1 MSKIDVAI
9 IGASGYTGGEL
20 MRLLI
25 NHPNVNIKY
34 VTSRKNKGEDVSNL
48 HPNLEDVDLKFSN
61 PNPEDIDADVVFSA
75 LPHGASMKL
84 VPQYLEN
91 GSRVIDLS
99 GDFRFSNIEDYEKW
113 YNIKHIHPEIEA
125 VFGSPE
131 INREKIRD
139 ATLIA
144 NPGCFVTGAILSSLP
159 IVENELV
166 DRIILDSKSGVSGA
180 GVNPTASSH
189 YPTCAD
195 NIKPY
200 SITNHRHTPEIR
212 EQLRNFG
219 SGNVKVSFT
228 PHLVPVIRGILT
240 TNHSFL
246 LKDDVSVDD
255 IYNLYA
261 EYYKDEPFVQVL
273 KDNKIP
279 LLASVR
285 GSNNCQIGG
294 ISLDDED
301 QLVVISAID
310 NLVKGASGQAI
321 QNMNIMFNFDETAGL
336 KNVGL
341 YP

>member
-20 MRLLI
+20 IRLLLR
-25 NHPNVNIKY
+25 HPKVNISY
-34 VTSRKNKGEDVSNL
+34 VTSRKNDGEDVSSL
-48 HPNLEDVDLKFSN
+48 HPNLEDVDLKFTN
-61 PNPEDIDADVVFSA
+61 PDTKDIDADVVFSA
-75 LPHGASMKL
+75 LPHGASMNL
-84 VPQYLEN
+84 VPEYLDN

-99 GDFRFSNIEDYEKW
+99 GDFRFSDIEVYEKW
-113 YNIKHIHPEIEA
+113 YGIKHTHPELEA
-125 VFGSPE
+125 VFGLPE
-131 INREKIRD
+131 INRSLIKD
-139 ATLIA
+139 ANLIA
-144 NPGCFVTGAILSSLP
+144 NPGCFPTGAILSSLP
-159 IVENELV
+159 IVENKLV
-166 DRIILDSKSGVSGA
+166 ERIILDSKSGVSGA
-180 GVNPTASSH
+180 GVKPNNNTH
-189 YPTCAD
+189 YPTCTD

-200 SITNHRHTPEIR
+200 SIANHRHTPEIR

-219 SGNVKVSFT
+219 SKDVKVSFT
-228 PHLVPVIRGILT
+228 PHLVPVIRGIIT

-246 LKDDVSVDD
+246 LQKDVCVDD
-255 IYNLYA
+255 IYNLYS

-294 ISLDDED
+294 ISIDDED
-301 QLVVISAID
+301 QLVIVSAID

-321 QNMNIMFNFDETAGL
+321 QNMNIMFGFDETEGL
-336 KNVGL
+336 KHIGL

>member
-20 MRLLI
+20 MRLLSR
-25 NHPNVNIKY
+25 HSKVNIKY
-34 VTSRKNKGEDVSNL
+34 VTSRKNDGEPVSAL
-48 HPNLEDVDLKFSN
+48 HPNLEGIDLEFSN
-61 PNPEDIDADVVFSA
+61 PDPKDIDADLVFSA

-84 VPQYLEN
+84 VPEYLNN
-91 GSRVIDLS
+91 GSRVVDLS
-99 GDFRFSNIEDYEKW
+99 GDFRFQDVKTYEKW
-113 YNIKHIHPEIEA
+113 YHMEHLHPDLEA

-159 IVENELV
+159 IVENQLV

-180 GVNPTASSH
+180 GVNPNANTH
-189 YPTCAD
+189 YPTCGD

-200 SITNHRHTPEIR
+200 AINNHRHTPEIR

-219 SGNVKVSFT
+219 SKDVKVSFT
-228 PHLVPVIRGILT
+228 PHLVPVIRGIIT

-246 LKDDVSVDD
+246 LKDDVTAEDVYS
-255 IYNLYA
+255 LYR
-261 EYYKDEPFVQVL
+261 EYYKDEPFVKVL

-285 GSNNCQIGG
+285 GSNYCQIGG

-301 QLVVISAID
+301 HLVVVSAID
-310 NLVKGASGQAI
+310 NLVKGASGQAV
-321 QNMNIMFNFDETAGL
+321 QNMNIMFGFDETEGL
-336 KNVGL
+336 KEVGL

>member
-20 MRLLI
+20 IRLLSR
-25 NHPNVNIKY
+25 HDKVNIST
-34 VTSRKNKGEDVSNL
+34 VTSRKNDGEDVSKL
-48 HPNLEDVDLKFSN
+48 HPNLEGLDLKFSN
-61 PNPEDIDADVVFSA
+61 PKTEDIDADVVFSA

-84 VPQYLEN
+84 VPEYINN

-99 GDFRFSNIEDYEKW
+99 GDFRFKDIDTYEKW
-113 YNIKHIHPEIEA
+113 YGMKHEHPELKA
-125 VFGSPE
+125 VFGLPE
-131 INREKIRD
+131 INREYIKD

-144 NPGCFVTGAILSSLP
+144 NPGCFPTGAILSSLP
-159 IVENELV
+159 IVENKLV

-180 GVNPTASSH
+180 GVNPNQRTH
-189 YPTCAD
+189 YPTCTD
-195 NIKPY
+195 NVTPY
-200 SITNHRHTPEIR
+200 SISNHRHTPEIR

-219 SGNVKVSFT
+219 TKDVKVSFT

-246 LKDDVSVDD
+246 LEKDISVQD
-255 IYNLYA
+255 IYSLY
-261 EYYKDEPFVQVL
+261 EDYYKNEPFVKVL
-273 KDNKIP
+273 KDNNTP
-279 LLASVR
+279 SLASVR
-285 GSNNCQIGG
+285 GSNYCHIGG

-301 QLVVISAID
+301 QLVIISAID

-321 QNMNIMFNFDETAGL
+321 QNMNIMFGFDETEGL
-336 KNVGL
+336 KEVGV